1 MNWDTVYTRSIH
13 GLHTVYT
20 RSSHHSSTHIT
31 LRCPEESPL
40 TLSPCLSLTLHS
52 LTRRAQPHGSSP
64 ALVDLRR
71 PVHAPP
77 VFNGKKKG
85 AGSSAC
91 HVHLHRPKG
100 RSVSSSQSLLTTA
113 LSVRRCVLAA
123 PRLKPSTAAG
133 VCLDLA
139 APLAALRA
147 ALLLHCVC
155 AASVRGRRS
164 VTVCGSLECVCASS
178 RCMALEQPTLPY
190 QGSEKKPLGS
200 ASSVRTVDRRVASG
214 EAGTRRNTGT
224 PRRHR
229 PYSSFPSHHPTT
241 RR

>member
-1 MNWDTVYTRSIH
+1 MYWDTVYTRSIH
-13 GLHTVYT
+13 GLYTVYT

-77 VFNGKKKG
+77 VFNGMNMG
-85 AGSSAC
+85 ADSSAC

-133 VCLDLA
+133 VPGFSSPFGRASGCA
-139 APLAALRA
+139 ATALRLRCVRAWSPIRNCMRFVGVRMCVITLYGAGA
-147 ALLLHCVC
+147 ADIAV
-155 AASVRGRRS
+155 
-164 VTVCGSLECVCASS
+164 
-178 RCMALEQPTLPY
+178 
-190 QGSEKKPLGS
+190 
-200 ASSVRTVDRRVASG
+200 
-214 EAGTRRNTGT
+214 
-224 PRRHR
+224 PR
-229 PYSSFPSHHPTT
+229 
-241 RR
+241 